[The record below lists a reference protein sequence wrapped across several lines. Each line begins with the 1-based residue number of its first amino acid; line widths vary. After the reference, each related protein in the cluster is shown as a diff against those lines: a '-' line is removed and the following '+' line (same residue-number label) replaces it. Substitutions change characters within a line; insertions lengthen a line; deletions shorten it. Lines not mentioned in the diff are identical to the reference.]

1 MHQTITL
8 DNLKGGA
15 VLERFEDELKRL
27 AENVIDPNCEAR
39 AKREIVL
46 RIVVKPD
53 SERRIATIGIYAY
66 SKLAPPLALVT
77 RAFFAKDGGQ
87 AVAFEDDPQQLTLD
101 KFIETKPQPNNVAQ
115 LPKADA
121 K

>member
-15 VLERFEDELKRL
+15 VLERFEDELKRV
-27 AENVIDPNCEAR
+27 AENVTDVNCEAK
-39 AKREIVL
+39 AKREIIL
-46 RIVVKPD
+46 RVVIKPD
-53 SERRIATIGIYAY
+53 AERRIATVGIYAY

-77 RAFFAKDGGQ
+77 RAFFAKDGGK

-101 KFIETKPQPNNVAQ
+101 KFIDPQPKPNNVAQ
-115 LPKADA
+115 LPKAEA